1 MLIPM
6 RNKSGEVSYA
16 GSEEQAEALKKQGFK
31 SVDYPKEAESLITTE
46 GDRALDELSR
56 DELNAHARSQGVVAP
71 EKMRSKKE
79 VIVAIARANGGDGDE
94 GLAPAAGHE
103 SDSSSED
110 GTGDGGQGD

>member
-16 GSEEQAEALKKQGFK
+16 GSEDQADALKKKGF
-31 SVDYPKEAESLITTE
+31 STVDYPDDSESLITTV

-56 DELNAHARSQGVVAP
+56 EELNAHARAQGVVAP

-79 VIVAIARANGGDGDE
+79 VIVAIAQANGGHGDE
-94 GLAPAAGHE
+94 GLKGDNVNE
-103 SDSSSED
+103 GSSDDDSSD
-110 GTGDGGQGD
+110 GQGS